1 MQENEM
7 EKMFKSVVLAVLMAT
22 LLLAPLAG
30 CTPFHGI
37 GHGIGHGGHGIL
49 HH

>member
-1 MQENEM
+1 MQENGT
-7 EKMFKSVVLAVLMAT
+7 EKMFRIVVLAALMAT

-37 GHGIGHGGHGIL
+37 GHGGHGIF

>member
-1 MQENEM
+1 MG
-7 EKMFKSVVLAVLMAT
+7 KVSKTFALAVLMSI

-30 CTPFHGI
+30 CTHLHGI

>member
-1 MQENEM
+1 MRENAM
-7 EKMFKSVVLAVLMAT
+7 EKMFKIAVLAALMAT
-22 LLLAPLAG
+22 LLVSPLAG

-37 GHGIGHGGHGIL
+37 GHGIGHGGHGFF